1 MRKENKRTLSLLL
14 AILTTM
20 MNISSEEIA
29 KIYRNKIWKL
39 HGILKKVLSNR
50 KPQFTLRFMEKFT
63 KALGTT
69 RQLLIIYHSQTDR
82 QMERI
87 NQKVGTFL

>member
-87 NQKVGTFL
+87 NQEVGTFL

>member
-20 MNISSEEIA
+20 INISSEEIA

-39 HGILKKVLSNR
+39 HGILIDKWRGFIKK
-50 KPQFTLRFMEKFT
+50 
-63 KALGTT
+63 
-69 RQLLIIYHSQTDR
+69 
-82 QMERI
+82 
-87 NQKVGTFL
+87 

>member
-1 MRKENKRTLSLLL
+1 MRKKNKRTLSLLL

-87 NQKVGTFL
+87 NQEIGIFL

>member
-14 AILTTM
+14 VILTTT

-69 RQLLIIYHSQTDR
+69 RQLLITYHSQTDR

-87 NQKVGTFL
+87 NQEVGTFL